1 MLKEGERA
9 PKDVISQPR
18 NSSSRE
24 EISYF
29 SKTYAEKIKTKQKI
43 KTAYYLSSY
52 VDN

>member
-29 SKTYAEKIKTKQKI
+29 SKTYAEKIKTEQK
-43 KTAYYLSSY
+43 KK
-52 VDN
+52 